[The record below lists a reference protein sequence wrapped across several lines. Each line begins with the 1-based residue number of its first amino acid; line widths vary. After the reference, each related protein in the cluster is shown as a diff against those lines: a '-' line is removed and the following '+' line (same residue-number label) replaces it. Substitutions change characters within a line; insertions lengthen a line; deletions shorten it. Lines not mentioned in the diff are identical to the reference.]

1 MNYTMSMTIIEFMI
15 RVSKVTPTIHS
26 SPFSPQNAPFYLS
39 NSFFQTIPTTFF
51 PHALPALSKRVYPTL
66 TGDSKTPVSNSGS
79 HRHFG
84 NADSKLGIQNG
95 VVAA

>member
-1 MNYTMSMTIIEFMI
+1 MKYTMSMTIIEFMI
-15 RVSKVTPTIHS
+15 RVSKITPTIHS
-26 SPFSPQNAPFYLS
+26 SPFSPRNAPFYLS
-39 NSFFQTIPTTFF
+39 NSFLQTIPTTFF

-66 TGDSKTPVSNSGS
+66 PGDSETPVFNSGS